1 MMGALS
7 AVIGAKLLVN
17 NGIAI
22 ARAMNILEAIIG
34 LTIVAVETS
43 LPELVTNITAL
54 IKNNSNLS
62 LDHIINVNI
71 LNILLVIPGSALI
84 PET

>member
-17 NGIAI
+17 KGIAI

-34 LTIVAVETS
+34 LTIVGVETS

>member
-34 LTIVAVETS
+34 LTIVGVETS

>member
-62 LDHIINVNI
+62 LDHIINANI